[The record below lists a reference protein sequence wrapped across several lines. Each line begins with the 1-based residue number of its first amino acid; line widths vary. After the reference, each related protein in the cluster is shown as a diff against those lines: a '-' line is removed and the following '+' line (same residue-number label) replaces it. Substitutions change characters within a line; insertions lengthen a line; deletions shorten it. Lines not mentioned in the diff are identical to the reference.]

1 MTSIESSGIIYAASC
16 ADSSKQLLGVQ
27 IQVNGPF
34 EGNLLELAFP
44 RWVPGSYFIREP
56 IRFMQDI
63 IAIDSEGNKI
73 AVERFSHNRIRII
86 IPKEFG
92 DESTIRV
99 RYKLLSTILSVRSN
113 HLDNSH
119 LHLMPPFTW
128 MEVTKGVSEERVK
141 ANHHVVLAHNPSWSS
156 ESQMP
161 TSDFEVPPL
170 TLDFIE
176 NNHQISK

>member
-1 MTSIESSGIIYAASC
+1 MTSLASSGIIYAASC

-27 IQVNGPF
+27 IQINGPF
-34 EGNLLELAFP
+34 EGNILELAFP

-63 IAIDSEGNKI
+63 IALDSDENEI
-73 AVERFSHNRIRII
+73 EVERFSHNRIRVK
-86 IPKEFG
+86 IPNGF
-92 DESTIRV
+92 ESENAIRI

-113 HLDNSH
+113 HLDSSH

-128 MEVTKGVSEERVK
+128 MEVTKGISEGRVK
-141 ANHHVVLAHNPSWSS
+141 ANHHVVLGHHPSWSS

-161 TSDFEVPPL
+161 
-170 TLDFIE
+170 I
-176 NNHQISK
+176 